1 MFWTIY
7 KFKKFDDVPHHI
19 SWHVVYHIY
28 SLHYFNFIL
37 QNNYAYKTKLRH
49 KTNEIMDTW
58 FPLNFVQNTPFCVT
72 MQILSMINYKKCQ
85 QITKSYVWC
94 FNYFFCRARKSSEE
108 IDQAHL
114 KARHNNSINNNGI
127 IKIYQE
133 CRRFKTKCSFASGCL
148 LCFYFYDVIKYATS
162 NPSRSFRNRRCFW

>member
-1 MFWTIY
+1 MMFTIFIPY
-7 KFKKFDDVPHHI
+7 IISISYFKTIKPI
-19 SWHVVYHIY
+19 R
-28 SLHYFNFIL
+28 
-37 QNNYAYKTKLRH
+37 QNYAIKQMKSWTHGFL
-49 KTNEIMDTW
+49 
-58 FPLNFVQNTPFCVT
+58 LAFVQNTPFCVT
-72 MQILSMINYKKCQ
+72 MQILSVINYKKCQ

-114 KARHNNSINNNGI
+114 KARHNNSINNNGFF
-127 IKIYQE
+127 KIYQE